1 MKTQHFLYQVR
12 SLKCQKTPTLK
23 VLFCKQKGSITEPE
37 TNIQTITKPKLY
49 IACKITVNAQKCH
62 KIDEPSESTVTQG
75 RGRGRGG
82 GRAGGRSG
90 SASGRVRGRRRCSPV
105 STILWSATTP
115 ENDQAPPAQQFSG
128 SPGPITDLPDDPQ
141 LIHFFE

>member
-1 MKTQHFLYQVR
+1 MNAK
-12 SLKCQKTPTLK
+12 
-23 VLFCKQKGSITEPE
+23 
-37 TNIQTITKPKLY
+37 NI
-49 IACKITVNAQKCH
+49 CH

-82 GRAGGRSG
+82 GRAGGRGSRSG
-90 SASGRVRGRRRCSPV
+90 SASGRGRGRRRCGPV
-105 STILWSATTP
+105 STISWSATTP

-141 LIHFFE
+141 PIHFFEQLVDPDILQLLVTETNRH